1 MTVHINTFDTLR
13 HTKRAIKA
21 GFTPEQ
27 AEELVAIIHET
38 LVTKTDLAYEL
49 TLFEDRM
56 KSFQLKILTS
66 MLAGVPSI
74 ITVIQFL
81 LPYLHH

>member
-1 MTVHINTFDTLR
+1 MTLNINTFDTLH

-27 AEELVAIIHET
+27 AEELVSIIHDT
-38 LVTKTDLAYEL
+38 LVTKTDLAFEMAA
-49 TLFEDRM
+49 FEDRM
-56 KSFQLKILTS
+56 KSFQLKMLTS
-66 MLAGVPSI
+66 ILAGVPSI
-74 ITVIQFL
+74 ITILQFV